1 MNVSLAPRV
10 PTPDGA
16 ASVLPPRLHPVT
28 DTRRGRN
35 PFPEIHAA
43 LAAGARVIQVRHTG
57 GTDRDLLDP
66 TRRVLQL
73 DEGLDVTV
81 PVDDRLDI
89 AAAAGAH
96 GVHLGADV
104 LPVEDAARLAD
115 GSLLIRATA
124 RMPGADATTTKKKG
138 LPDALGAGTIA
149 DVVAATSLPVIAIG
163 GVTPEHVPELLAAGA
178 HGVSVVPAISQAADP
193 YAVTASFL
201 RALQD
206 AA

>member
-10 PTPDGA
+10 PTSDGA
-16 ASVLPPRLHPVT
+16 ASVLLPRLHLVT

-43 LAAGARVIQVRHTG
+43 LAAGARVIQVRHKG
-57 GTDRDLLDP
+57 GTDRDLLDL
-66 TRRVLQL
+66 TRRVLEL
-73 DEGLDVTV
+73 AEGLDVTV
-81 PVDDRLDI
+81 LVDDRLDI
-89 AAAAGAH
+89 DAAAGAH
-96 GVHLGADV
+96 GVHLGADD

-124 RMPGADATTTKKKG
+124 RMPGADATTTKKG

-163 GVTPEHVPELLAAGA
+163 GVTPEYVPELLAAGA
-178 HGVSVVPAISQAADP
+178 HGVAVVSAISQAADP
-193 YAVTASFL
+193 YAVPASFL
-201 RALQD
+201 RALQG